1 MPKNII
7 ICCDGTNNEIVG
19 DQTNVLRLYRM
30 LSQGEQQIAFYDP
43 GVGTKADPTA
53 LWWWKRRVLKTF
65 DAAVGE
71 SIRANVLD
79 AYRFLLQRYEPDDHI
94 FLFGFS
100 RGAYT
105 VRALAGMIKR
115 CGLLEK
121 DGAHL
126 AEYAWAVY
134 SNEDHSGDRSRMFG
148 GSARI
153 KKVFGRPIAIHFVG
167 VWDTVSSFGW
177 FYDQLTLPDTTTND
191 RITHARHAMS
201 IDERRA
207 FFRPNL
213 FWTTDAW
220 PGEGQD
226 CIQVWFAGVHAD
238 IGGGYPDK
246 EAGLARLS
254 LRWMLGEAKSCG
266 LHTELTSELE
276 MLNRL
281 GDPNIADEL
290 GPRHDESRKWK
301 WRLAGWLP
309 RVAYSKS
316 RKGRLPRWPNRAHA
330 RFISDGAFVHR
341 SVEARIRGL
350 SPAYTPQ
357 LPSRYVVVDDSG
369 VTVAAHGQA
378 TQPS

>member
-1 MPKNII
+1 MPKNIV

-30 LSQGEQQIAFYDP
+30 LSQNERQIAFYDP

-53 LWWWKRRVLKTF
+53 LWWWKRRLLKTF

-71 SIRANVLD
+71 NIRANVLD
-79 AYRFLLQRYEPDDHI
+79 AYRFLVRCYEPDDDI

-105 VRALAGMIKR
+105 VRALAGMLKR
-115 CGLLEK
+115 CGLLST

-134 SNEDHSGDRSRMFG
+134 SNEDHSADRSRMFG

-153 KKVFGRPIAIHFVG
+153 KKVFGRPVVIHFVG

-177 FYDQLTLPDTTTND
+177 FYDQLTLPDTASND
-191 RITHARHAMS
+191 RITHARHAVS

-207 FFRPNL
+207 FFKPNL

-220 PGEGQD
+220 PKEGQD
-226 CIQVWFAGVHAD
+226 CVQVWFAGVHAD
-238 IGGGYPDK
+238 VGGGYPDK
-246 EAGLARLS
+246 DAGLARLS
-254 LRWMLGEAKSCG
+254 LQWMLGEARSCG
-266 LHTELTSELE
+266 LRTEPVQETD

-281 GDPNIADEL
+281 GSEGTPDALAPQ
-290 GPRHDESRKWK
+290 HDESKKWL
-301 WRLAGWLP
+301 WWLGSLLP
-309 RVAYSKS
+309 RVAYSKQ
-316 RKGRLPRWPNRAHA
+316 RKGRIPRWPNLARA
-330 RFISDGAFVHR
+330 RVLYEGALIHR
-341 SVEARIRGL
+341 SVETRMRDL
-350 SPAYTPQ
+350 SPRYNPK
-357 LPSRYVVVDDSG
+357 LPTQFSVIDDKG
-369 VTVAAHGQA
+369 
-378 TQPS
+378 PPEEN